1 MLPPTPENLPHGYA
15 RCADGALCR
24 MRHPDLPH
32 AGFAHFRHRCADCEG
47 HLHSLC
53 GFEDAS
59 LTADGSMH
67 NRYCRSCHAK
77 KRSGD
82 HSSGDGGGRDP
93 PDQSRDVAVAECLA
107 GDATSANT
115 IPGEDQAGSPPN
127 PPHPDPNCS
136 QLEPANSS
144 IASQSEGSA
153 PCTAERHITDPYVS
167 TQSCEEGDGYCPPRT
182 LSVALEA
189 SPSPKH
195 PELKARRIT
204 AMFAYHEDRRRAIR
218 LTMERQREVE
228 RRRAEE
234 DRIRTEEKN
243 YPSKKFLLDDS
254 NLPAARSEYGPLHLK
269 GRVSNLKSDALTRVE
284 ACAIYWTIPSKEAL
298 LVIRPAD
305 APSEQEYFI
314 AICGARLLPL
324 QTQTKLGNLRYGHV
338 KRKYGIQPMGGDY
351 RTETVATGDEGELRY
366 RIAQGSP
373 LFVGK
378 LCSQDMINALRSG
391 CVGQKIQTIK
401 FGPGSKRNTTT
412 SGDKPK
418 KPKVN
423 RQYVVL
429 PQPFASRS
437 LVNFDLTRKIIADPT
452 NDGTLSLLGTTQE
465 ERTRMLTGLQCARD
479 SLFSSPQ
486 GLEKTI
492 KSLNEMDEKPST
504 KNPPPYFVFLNVAL
518 GGGKTFAPFGQFY

>member
-1 MLPPTPENLPHGYA
+1 MLEQSEDIPMLPPTPENLPHGYA

-234 DRIRTEEKN
+234 DLTLTEESSAILRIPECSTWRWEDFRTVRPILLGKRVH
-243 YPSKKFLLDDS
+243 PFILKLIKEFTREKFHSFYTSVYIYIERERDGILRD
-254 NLPAARSEYGPLHLK
+254 PLH
-269 GRVSNLKSDALTRVE
+269 VLTN
-284 ACAIYWTIPSKEAL
+284 
-298 LVIRPAD
+298 
-305 APSEQEYFI
+305 Q
-314 AICGARLLPL
+314 
-324 QTQTKLGNLRYGHV
+324 
-338 KRKYGIQPMGGDY
+338 
-351 RTETVATGDEGELRY
+351 
-366 RIAQGSP
+366 
-373 LFVGK
+373 
-378 LCSQDMINALRSG
+378 
-391 CVGQKIQTIK
+391 
-401 FGPGSKRNTTT
+401 
-412 SGDKPK
+412 
-418 KPKVN
+418 
-423 RQYVVL
+423 
-429 PQPFASRS
+429 
-437 LVNFDLTRKIIADPT
+437 
-452 NDGTLSLLGTTQE
+452 
-465 ERTRMLTGLQCARD
+465 
-479 SLFSSPQ
+479 
-486 GLEKTI
+486 
-492 KSLNEMDEKPST
+492 
-504 KNPPPYFVFLNVAL
+504 
-518 GGGKTFAPFGQFY
+518 